1 MRFSD
6 GRIELRMAKVEQ
18 IGDRSLI
25 QLLDPSQGVG
35 ARIAAARGL
44 ASQNH
49 PAAIE
54 ALTRVAQQIDVPP
67 TLAAEVGRSLGR
79 LCFER
84 AQDVHEL
91 DIAMFSEE
99 ADRAYDT
106 EIGRLQRLDPSV
118 KMRRAV

>member
-1 MRFSD
+1 
-6 GRIELRMAKVEQ
+6 MAKVEQ
-18 IGDRSLI
+18 IGDRSLVL
-25 QLLDPSQGVG
+25 LLDPSQAVG
-35 ARIAAARGL
+35 PRIAAARAL

-67 TLAAEVGRSLGR
+67 ELATEAGRSLGQ

-84 AQDVHEL
+84 ARDVHEL
-91 DIAMFSEE
+91 DMAMFSEE